1 MTTTPEPAAAA
12 DPAASASATA
22 TAPVPVTAPAT
33 DTARV
38 RAGASASASASA
50 TTAGPVAGD
59 AAGMASYYA
68 RRAAEYDAIY
78 HKPERQADLR
88 AMEAA
93 LPGCFANRRVLE
105 IACGTG
111 WWTVHAA
118 RDAKRWLATDL
129 NEETLAVARTKP
141 LPPCVELRTM
151 DAFGFDG
158 LGLEGFDAAF
168 AGHWWSHLP
177 RAGLPDWLE
186 LLHAHLEPGAR
197 VVMLDNR
204 YVEGSSTPIDRRDD
218 GGNTWQQRRLA
229 DGSTHEVLK
238 NFPTEAEARAALG
251 GRAQHVRWTEHAHFW
266 VLDYTLS

>member
-1 MTTTPEPAAAA
+1 MTMNPEPAPGA
-12 DPAASASATA
+12 DLAASASELPASA
-22 TAPVPVTAPAT
+22 AHPAADAAMAAAT
-33 DTARV
+33 D
-38 RAGASASASASA
+38 
-50 TTAGPVAGD
+50 
-59 AAGMASYYA
+59 MASYYA

-78 HKPERQADLR
+78 LKPERQADLR
-88 AMEAA
+88 AMETA
-93 LPGCFANRRVLE
+93 LPACFANRRVLE

-141 LPPCVELRTM
+141 LPACVELRTM
-151 DAFGFDG
+151 DAFGFDR

-177 RAGLPDWLE
+177 RAVLPDWLE

-204 YVEGSSTPIDRRDD
+204 YVEGSSTPIARRDD
-218 GGNTWQQRRLA
+218 QGNTWQQRKLA

-238 NFPTEAEARAALG
+238 NFPNEAEARAALG
-251 GRAQHVRWTEHAHFW
+251 GRVQRVRWTEHAHFW
-266 VLDYTLS
+266 VLDYTLA

>member
-1 MTTTPEPAAAA
+1 MTMNTQPAATAGVVASASDGPAAAA
-12 DPAASASATA
+12 AAADTA
-22 TAPVPVTAPAT
+22 MAAAT
-33 DTARV
+33 D
-38 RAGASASASASA
+38 
-50 TTAGPVAGD
+50 
-59 AAGMASYYA
+59 MASYYA

-78 HKPERQADLR
+78 QKPERQAELR

-93 LPGCFANRRVLE
+93 LPTCFSARRVLE

-111 WWTVHAA
+111 WWTVHGA
-118 RDAKRWLATDL
+118 REARRWLATDL

-141 LPPCVELRTM
+141 LPSCVELRTM

-158 LGLEGFDAAF
+158 LGAEGFDAAF

-177 RAGLPDWLE
+177 RAVLPDWLE

-204 YVEGSSTPIDRRDD
+204 CVEGSSTPIARRDD
-218 GGNTWQQRRLA
+218 AGDTWQLRRLA

-251 GRAQHVRWTEHAHFW
+251 GRAQRVRFTEHTHYW

>member
-1 MTTTPEPAAAA
+1 MTTNPVPAGAAGLDTPASDRPASGTGSAGAADRPAAGPRAE
-12 DPAASASATA
+12 ASAT
-22 TAPVPVTAPAT
+22 
-33 DTARV
+33 DL
-38 RAGASASASASA
+38 
-50 TTAGPVAGD
+50 
-59 AAGMASYYA
+59 AAYYV

-78 HKPERQADLR
+78 QKPERQADLR

-93 LPGCFANRRVLE
+93 LPACFSGRRVLE

-111 WWTVHAA
+111 WWTVHGA

-129 NEETLAVARTKP
+129 NEETLAVARTKA
-141 LPPCVELRTM
+141 LPACVELRTM
-151 DAFGFDG
+151 DAFGFDT

-177 RAGLPDWLE
+177 RAVLPDWLD

-204 YVEGSSTPIDRRDD
+204 YVEGSSTPIARRDD
-218 GGNTWQQRRLA
+218 EGNTWQQRRLA

-238 NFPTEAEARAALG
+238 NFPTEAEAREALG
-251 GRAQHVRWTEHAHFW
+251 GRAQRIRWTEHTHYW
-266 VLDYTLS
+266 VLDYTLE

>member
-1 MTTTPEPAAAA
+1 MTMNPEPAA
-12 DPAASASATA
+12 
-22 TAPVPVTAPAT
+22 
-33 DTARV
+33 
-38 RAGASASASASA
+38 
-50 TTAGPVAGD
+50 TAGPTALAAPAADSAVAATD
-59 AAGMASYYA
+59 LASYYA

-88 AMEAA
+88 
-93 LPGCFANRRVLE
+93 VLE

-111 WWTVHAA
+111 WWTVHGA

-129 NEETLAVARTKP
+129 NEETLAVARSKP
-141 LPPCVELRTM
+141 LPACVELRTM
-151 DAFGFDG
+151 DAFGFDS
-158 LGLEGFDAAF
+158 LGVEGFDAAF

-177 RAGLPDWLE
+177 RAVLPDWLE

-204 YVEGSSTPIDRRDD
+204 YVEGSSTPIARRDD
-218 GGNTWQQRRLA
+218 EGNTWQQRTLA

-251 GRAQHVRWTEHAHFW
+251 GRAQRVRWTEHAHFW

>member
-1 MTTTPEPAAAA
+1 MTTHPQPAATADLAASTSDVPASAA
-12 DPAASASATA
+12 DPAADTATA
-22 TAPVPVTAPAT
+22 TAT
-33 DTARV
+33 D
-38 RAGASASASASA
+38 
-50 TTAGPVAGD
+50 
-59 AAGMASYYA
+59 MASYYA

-93 LPGCFANRRVLE
+93 LPACFSGRRVLE

-111 WWTVHAA
+111 WWTVHGA
-118 RDAKRWLATDL
+118 RDATRWLATDL
-129 NEETLAVARTKP
+129 NEETLAVARSKP
-141 LPPCVELRTM
+141 LPACVELRTM

-158 LGLEGFDAAF
+158 LGAEGFDAAF

-177 RAGLPDWLE
+177 RAVLPDWLE

-204 YVEGSSTPIDRRDD
+204 YVEGSSTPIARRDD
-218 GGNTWQQRRLA
+218 EGNTWQRRVLA

-251 GRAQHVRWTEHAHFW
+251 GRAQRVRWTEHEHFW